1 MFLSNCNQFTRLAA
15 ASAFMALTAV
25 SAPAS
30 PDELAEYLDRSGP
43 HEAILTTVGD
53 QRVIAF
59 YEPGNDHCSVHAV
72 VWANTKTDAVSA
84 ARVRIGRVLIK
95 PCGKCHSTI
104 PRSTTFSSGS
114 DRREQT
120 KCRGEM
126 VMLKITYIEH
136 N

>member
-1 MFLSNCNQFTRLAA
+1 VAADLRLSNCNQFTRLAA
-15 ASAFMALTAV
+15 ASAFLALTAV

-30 PDELAEYLDRSGP
+30 PDELAEYLGPVGP

-84 ARVRIGRVLIK
+84 ARVRIRACTHKTVWQMPQHDSAQHDILLRL
-95 PCGKCHSTI
+95 
-104 PRSTTFSSGS
+104 RSS
-114 DRREQT
+114 
-120 KCRGEM
+120 
-126 VMLKITYIEH
+126 
-136 N
+136 